1 MSTASDTS
9 VNYERK
15 GYGRGLILGLTMAET
30 MLLLVFCLLLAAGA
44 IITKKEKEAA
54 EAVKGEETAVMRLA
68 AAEEKAKLA
77 EERVAEVTE
86 ENERLLSHVKTIME
100 EATGRQVPDE
110 EWRELVSA
118 KQDVKRIKDSGL
130 TVEEAIEHAPVA
142 KVIKENAI
150 DAETA
155 RELVPAVKKL
165 AEQGITAEQA
175 QAMAASMAVLRDKG
189 FAEKPDPATELSVAL
204 DKAAEKGNSKPHEW
218 PPIISMSELEGYN
231 FKVGSAELSDNFR
244 DKLRE
249 KASDIADTAKK
260 YDVDIIEVI
269 GHTDEQAMSGS
280 TSNMD
285 KGLKPVLDGKKPI
298 GSLHP
303 ADNAG
308 LGLARAISVAEL
320 LESLPELEGLTILPM
335 SGGQLILPGDQLT
348 DGAQSGDVKAR
359 RRIEIRVRKRSEQQ
373 TTKAALPQASGG

>member
-1 MSTASDTS
+1 MSTARGTS

-44 IITKKEKEAA
+44 IITKKQQEAEAA
-54 EAVKGEETAVMRLA
+54 VEAMATS
-68 AAEEKAKLA
+68 EEKAKAAEAKAEDALA
-77 EERVAEVTE
+77 
-86 ENERLLSHVKTIME
+86 ENERLLSEITTIME
-100 EATGRQVPDE
+100 QATGRRIPDQ

-118 KQDVKRIKDSGL
+118 KQAVQAIEESGL
-130 TVEEAIEHAPVA
+130 TVEEAIEHALAA
-142 KVIKENAI
+142 KVMKENAV
-150 DAETA
+150 DEETA

-165 AEQGITAEQA
+165 AEQGITAKEA
-175 QAMAASMAVLRDKG
+175 EAMASSLAVLRDKG
-189 FAEKPDPATELSVAL
+189 YAGKADPVAELSAAL
-204 DKAAEKGNSKPHEW
+204 AKAEEGNATPHRW
-218 PPIISMSELEGYN
+218 PPIISLSELEGYN
-231 FKVGSAELSDNFR
+231 FKVGSAELSDTFII
-244 DKLRE
+244 KLRE
-249 KASDIADTAKK
+249 KASEIADTAKE
-260 YDVDIIEVI
+260 YGVDIIEVI

-280 TSNMD
+280 VSNMD
-285 KGLKPVLDGKKPI
+285 KGLKLVLDGKKPI

-320 LESLPELEGLTILPM
+320 LETMADLTGLTILPM

-373 TTKAALPQASGG
+373 TTKAALAESSGG